1 MAVVVTAYIRKGK
14 ATPSFGPLALL
25 SILQPQQHNSSYS
38 YDFPSIFGFT
48 PSSITHLTK
57 MSELEALV
65 VSLQSAEEMR
75 IFTS

>member
-1 MAVVVTAYIRKGK
+1 MAVVVAAYIRKGK

-38 YDFPSIFGFT
+38 HHFPSIFGFT

-57 MSELEALV
+57 MSELEALM
-65 VSLQSAEEMR
+65 VSLQSAAEMGT
-75 IFTS
+75 FPS

>member
-1 MAVVVTAYIRKGK
+1 MAVVVAAYIRKGK
-14 ATPSFGPLALL
+14 ATSSLGPLALL

-38 YDFPSIFGFT
+38 HHFTSIFGFT

-65 VSLQSAEEMR
+65 VSLQSAEEMG